1 MDATGIWVT
10 ILIVFFLLGL
20 LYQSVAAIRLLLGS
34 IIDKIR
40 VIRRFGMSRIP
51 IENRVLFTFAISLAV
66 VGLVGDRTLIRTK
79 DLAYVYVGV
88 AALGVIWSWW
98 KSYSSAK
105 DLYHGIVTGVFGL
118 GPAAL
123 ALLLLLNLIP
133 RAMTVEEHPLAST
146 GMKCSGIWPHYGCI
160 VIMNLKD
167 GAFSEWDRARTRSA
181 SPISGTSA
189 VRFTIG
195 EGLLGARVIFSRTDL
210 AADGNE
216 LH

>member
-20 LYQSVAAIRLLLGS
+20 LYQSVAAIRLLFGS
-34 IIDKIR
+34 ITDKIHSK
-40 VIRRFGMSRIP
+40 RRFGMTRISL
-51 IENRVLFTFAISLAV
+51 ENKVLFTFAISLAI
-66 VGLVGDRTLIRTK
+66 VGLVGDRTLIRVK
-79 DLAYVYVGV
+79 DLLYVYVGV
-88 AALGVIWSWW
+88 AALGLIWSWW

-105 DLYHGIVTGVFGL
+105 DPYHGIVTGVFGL
-118 GPAAL
+118 GPAAI

-133 RAMTVEEHPLAST
+133 RTVTIEEHPLAGT
-146 GMKCSGIWPHYGCI
+146 DKKCSGIWPLYGCV
-160 VIMNLKD
+160 VIMNFKD
-167 GAFSEWDRARTRSA
+167 GAFSEWDRARTRRA
-181 SPISGTSA
+181 SPNSGTSD

-210 AADGNE
+210 VADGNE

>member
-20 LYQSVAAIRLLLGS
+20 LYQSVAAIRLLFGS
-34 IIDKIR
+34 ITDKIHSM
-40 VIRRFGMSRIP
+40 RRFGMTRIP
-51 IENRVLFTFAISLAV
+51 LENKVLFTFAISLAI

-79 DLAYVYVGV
+79 DVAYVYVGV
-88 AALGVIWSWW
+88 AALGLIWSLW
-98 KSYSSAK
+98 KSYSSFK
-105 DLYHGIVTGVFGL
+105 DLYHGIVTGFFGQ
-118 GPAAL
+118 GPAVI
-123 ALLLLLNLIP
+123 ALLLLINMIP
-133 RAMTVEEHPLAST
+133 RPITIEEHPLANT
-146 GMKCSGIWPHYGCI
+146 GKKCSGIWPHYGCV
-160 VIMNLKD
+160 VIMNFKD